1 MSALVAEFRLLGARQ
16 SITYDILIASP
27 SDTMAEREVISR
39 CIRDWSSAHAQIGIH
54 CRDVRWELDAIPAYG
69 ERVQDELNKQLVES
83 SDILSGVFKARI
95 GTPTGISSSGTIEE
109 IDRFVASGKPV
120 MLYFCTGPIPS
131 DHDEEQWR
139 LLKAYRSQIS
149 GKAFYRPFRDEDD
162 LRQQISHNLAA
173 LMVQITNAPPP
184 PSAQSDLAKI
194 FIRTRPGQRSGD
206 MRTVRVS
213 AVIENVS
220 AKRKITD
227 YACTMSVPTACLT
240 HASGGIAGELRQ
252 EPPSNRRVFR
262 VSSSDPGRIAIIFQG
277 DKVPLFALD
286 LGVDHLKM
294 TGTHLAGD
302 YEGTLAEKVT
312 VDAVVEGE
320 LLHAERTLADIFA
333 NPQRG

>member
-1 MSALVAEFRLLGARQ
+1 MPKQ

-69 ERVQDELNKQLVES
+69 ERVQDELNKQLVDS
-83 SDILSGVFKARI
+83 SDILIGVFKARI
-95 GTPTGISSSGTIEE
+95 GTPNGISSSGTIEE

-131 DHDEEQWR
+131 DHDEQQWR
-139 LLKAYRSQIS
+139 LLKAYRSEIS
-149 GKAFYRPFRDEDD
+149 GKAFYRPFRNEDD

-184 PSAQSDLAKI
+184 PPSVQSNLAKI

-206 MRTVRVS
+206 VRTVRVS

-227 YACTMSVPTACLT
+227 YVCTISVPRACLT
-240 HASGGIAGELRQ
+240 HASGGIDGEVRQ
-252 EPPSNRRVFR
+252 EPSSNMRVFR

-286 LGVDHLKM
+286 LGVDQLKL
-294 TGTHLAGD
+294 TDTYLAGD

-312 VDAVVEGE
+312 VDAVVQGE
-320 LLHAERTLADIFA
+320 LLRAERTVKDIFE
-333 NPQRG
+333 NPQQG